1 MPGQTEPS
9 PHLYSCEHQ
18 LSLVEVGKRA
28 WVNVNCKVVHKVQS
42 LGVVEGT
49 SVRTVQLVLLQPSRP
64 SLTCEGTA
72 LWLLS
77 GELEGIKH
85 CKEPS
90 LEHPE
95 AFLRPPPHPP
105 KAAPAF
111 WEALQKADN
120 GSPLLYCRTSSDYQ
134 AGEAETSRGRL
145 PGPYSWAGPDRG
157 RLPAGA
163 QHPSE
168 FPRKGGLGASQ
179 ARPTLQT

>member
-1 MPGQTEPS
+1 M
-9 PHLYSCEHQ
+9 
-18 LSLVEVGKRA
+18 
-28 WVNVNCKVVHKVQS
+28 
-42 LGVVEGT
+42 
-49 SVRTVQLVLLQPSRP
+49 RTVQLVLLQPSCP